1 MHLDHRAR
9 IGPVEESGGG
19 EVGDFINFAPRA
31 TMPVLILNGRY
42 DSTCP
47 VQGSQLPLFRLL
59 GATQN
64 DKRHVLFDTG
74 HAVPR
79 IPLIKEILEWLD
91 RYMGPVRTGP

>member
-1 MHLDHRAR
+1 M
-9 IGPVEESGGG
+9 GGLPL
-19 EVGDFINFAPRA
+19 ERFAPEADPLNFAPRA

-42 DSTCP
+42 DFTYP
-47 VQGSQLPLFRLL
+47 VQASQLPLFRLL

-79 IPLIKEILEWLD
+79 IPLIKEVLEWLD
-91 RYMGPVRTGP
+91 RYLEPVRTSP